1 MGVFCVRKGVIRPIV
16 ICVFRKNDSILV
28 AEGVDPGTGNYYYR
42 PVGGGIEYGERS
54 SDALIREMKEELDAE
69 ICNLHLL
76 GTIENIFTFNGDLG
90 HEMVQVYDAE
100 FVDHWFY
107 DQSSF
112 IGKEDNGSEFK
123 VMWKSLTDFQ
133 QGKLRLVPD
142 ELIQLLN

>member
-100 FVDHWFY
+100 FVDIGFMTNPVLLGKRTM
-107 DQSSF
+107 DQ
-112 IGKEDNGSEFK
+112 N
-123 VMWKSLTDFQ
+123 
-133 QGKLRLVPD
+133 LR
-142 ELIQLLN
+142 